1 MYARLRQARK
11 QMKLKQREVAERLN
25 VSEAAYSAWERGRDP
40 IPDVRAYQF
49 CKEYNISERW
59 LRTGV
64 GEMFERSVLPKQTSE
79 LLWNTIIAM
88 FRQLSP
94 RSQEGVLAVL
104 QNFKEMDGRIGN

>member
-25 VSEAAYSAWERGRDP
+25 VCEGTYSLWERGRYP
-40 IPDVRAYQF
+40 IPDNRAYQF

-64 GEMFERSVLPKQTSE
+64 GEMFERSVLPKQTLE
-79 LLWNTIIAM
+79 LLWNMIIAM
-88 FRQLSP
+88 FRQLPP
-94 RSQEGVLAVL
+94 RTQETLIAAM
-104 QNFKEMDGRIGN
+104 QDCSKRCC

>member
-25 VSEAAYSAWERGRDP
+25 VCVEAYSAWERGRYP

>member
-25 VSEAAYSAWERGRDP
+25 VSEAAYSTWERGRDP

-64 GEMFERSVLPKQTSE
+64 GEMFERSVLPKQTLE

-88 FRQLSP
+88 FRQLP
-94 RSQEGVLAVL
+94 PQSQEGVLAIL
-104 QNFKEMDGRIGN
+104 HNFKEMEERLN